1 MKRIAIIISSVL
13 FIVSF
18 SLAQNP
24 QTQSPQTPQKKE
36 DKSTKKEEKKEMTT
50 TKVIHHCNPNGTTCV
65 CGNNCKEGCCVT
77 VADTKK
83 PEGKESKSTAPK
95 TEKTKP
101 APKKDQEPPK

>member
-50 TKVIHHCNPNGTTCV
+50 T
-65 CGNNCKEGCCVT
+65 
-77 VADTKK
+77 
-83 PEGKESKSTAPK
+83 
-95 TEKTKP
+95 
-101 APKKDQEPPK
+101 